1 VQVVKEVGGV
11 AVGVASDGGRRE
23 AWTSWKRRT
32 WLVGVGADWI
42 VPHYANT
49 DLLLNTLF
57 PQ

>member
-1 VQVVKEVGGV
+1 VGGV
-11 AVGVASDGGRRE
+11 AVGVASDE
-23 AWTSWKRRT
+23 PACEKVDDWKRNR
-32 WLVGVGADWI
+32 LVGVGADWI